1 MNIKIKRIDSEIP
14 KPFYGH
20 KGDAG
25 FDLKTRE
32 KKTLLSGEKTLLPTG
47 LILEIPEGYVG
58 LVWDKSGLAIK
69 EGLKTLGGVI
79 DSTYRGEVMV
89 GIVNLSK
96 KKYIF
101 EKGDKVAQM
110 LIQKVEEVDFEEVD
124 EVKSSERGSKGFGST
139 GKR

>member
-1 MNIKIKRIDSEIP
+1 MNIKIKRIDLELP

-25 FDLKTRE
+25 FDLRTKEKT
-32 KKTLLSGEKTLLPTG
+32 TLLSGEKTLLSTG

-96 KKYIF
+96 KKYTF
-101 EKGDKVAQM
+101 EKGDKIAQM

-124 EVKSSERGSKGFGST
+124 EVQSSERGSKGFGST
-139 GKR
+139 GKK